1 MYAKL
6 ALRNICRSLRDYI
19 IFFVTIALVAALV
32 YSFLD
37 LGFSPDI
44 IRMTEN
50 MSILTSAILI
60 LSVLIA
66 FMASFIIRYAI
77 RFMLG
82 QRRKEFAIYELLG
95 MEVRVVCR
103 LFLIENMMIGSV
115 AFLLGSFVG
124 MGLSGI
130 LNQVVKV
137 IFDVPHSY
145 QISFSI
151 QAWLVTLLLF
161 TLMYVFAMLQSA
173 KVIRQRKI
181 VDLLYDSQKNE
192 ECHFKAIHQSV
203 LIILLSF
210 FTAIAGI
217 ILLTSSLRSQTNVG
231 WFYLTGACLLIIISI
246 YGLQRMVPFLLYH
259 FAKRNLNRKY
269 KGENLFFLG
278 QIGRRI
284 SSAGRT
290 MAVVA
295 ILLTIS
301 LATMFAG
308 LTSGAS
314 YKANM
319 EAYYPYDAGISINA
333 PFTLAS
339 MEPVISFTD
348 EHCKVEDSLTYYLYT
363 VPGAS
368 IEALSLSDY
377 NHLRQ
382 MLGYSLISIGEDEFW
397 YIVIHGV
404 ILTG

>member
-1 MYAKL
+1 
-6 ALRNICRSLRDYI
+6 
-19 IFFVTIALVAALV
+19 
-32 YSFLD
+32 
-37 LGFSPDI
+37 
-44 IRMTEN
+44 
-50 MSILTSAILI
+50 
-60 LSVLIA
+60 
-66 FMASFIIRYAI
+66 
-77 RFMLG
+77 
-82 QRRKEFAIYELLG
+82 
-95 MEVRVVCR
+95 
-103 LFLIENMMIGSV
+103 
-115 AFLLGSFVG
+115 
-124 MGLSGI
+124 
-130 LNQVVKV
+130 
-137 IFDVPHSY
+137 
-145 QISFSI
+145 
-151 QAWLVTLLLF
+151 
-161 TLMYVFAMLQSA
+161 
-173 KVIRQRKI
+173 
-181 VDLLYDSQKNE
+181 
-192 ECHFKAIHQSV
+192 
-203 LIILLSF
+203 
-210 FTAIAGI
+210 
-217 ILLTSSLRSQTNVG
+217 
-231 WFYLTGACLLIIISI
+231 
-246 YGLQRMVPFLLYH
+246 MVPFLLYH
-259 FAKRNLNRKY
+259 FAKRNPNRKY

-382 MLGYSLISIGEDEFW
+382 MLGFSPISIGEDEFLVHCDTW
-397 YIVIHGV
+397 SYLDRIESALNGQPEITLNQQKLTAMETPIMTEPMEQYLMAGTNGYVLVLPDKTTQRLSGDYIRLAMRLENNGYPELKNELRKFLNSENWTPEIQPGREFPERIMLNVSVKAWGGLSRIFSKSF
-404 ILTG
+404 ILISVTKVL